1 MKAMARW
8 IRVEVRMMEGG
19 MAGRSLSR
27 ISHSS
32 SSTITVSHIRLSSSK
47 SEAFHSHSVLHIP
60 NEHYVQPG
68 IYLATALLFITKL
81 FDLYR
86 LNWWPR
92 SLGGLKSYTFFW
104 ATSLAVGFGCHWGD
118 VFGIGRRRSMGGG
131 QDGQGD
137 EVDWE
142 RKSRSIFRIKS
153 ALVPHTQF
161 PWLTSLEFPLFL
173 IWGLISLLDCSGVLD
188 NAHASVRLLFQAQ
201 TGSTAYVPAQ
211 LDRVAESVSSRPDSL
226 SYSLVWAKSNLGRI

>member
-1 MKAMARW
+1 
-8 IRVEVRMMEGG
+8 

-142 RKSRSIFRIKS
+142 RKSRSTFRIKVCS
-153 ALVPHTQF
+153 HFRGIITALADLALDPRGT
-161 PWLTSLEFPLFL
+161 
-173 IWGLISLLDCSGVLD
+173 ISLLDSLSIFYD
-188 NAHASVRLLFQAQ
+188 AHASVRLLFQAQ
-201 TGSTAYVPAQ
+201 TGSTAYISA
-211 LDRVAESVSSRPDSL
+211 
-226 SYSLVWAKSNLGRI
+226 

>member
-1 MKAMARW
+1 MIGREVLEVVVEMKAAARW
-8 IRVEVRMMEGG
+8 IRVEVRKMEEGMEG
-19 MAGRSLSR
+19 RSSSR

-32 SSTITVSHIRLSSSK
+32 SFTITVSH
-47 SEAFHSHSVLHIP
+47 SHSSFSGYKAIRPYSNLCISDDHHAP
-60 NEHYVQPG
+60 TG

-142 RKSRSIFRIKS
+142 RKSRSTFRIRVCS
-153 ALVPHTQF
+153 YFRGVIAPADFALDLRGT
-161 PWLTSLEFPLFL
+161 
-173 IWGLISLLDCSGVLD
+173 ISLLDSPSIPD
-188 NAHASVRLLFQAQ
+188 DAHASVRLLFQAQ
-201 TGSTAYVPAQ
+201 TGSTAYVPA
-211 LDRVAESVSSRPDSL
+211 
-226 SYSLVWAKSNLGRI
+226 

>member
-1 MKAMARW
+1 MLHRIMMKQEALSVVVEMKVAAGW
-8 IRVEVRMMEGG
+8 IRVEVRMMEEG
-19 MAGRSLSR
+19 MEGRSSSR

-47 SEAFHSHSVLHIP
+47 SEAFHSHSVLYIP

-142 RKSRSIFRIKS
+142 RKSRSISRIKLCS
-153 ALVPHTQF
+153 YFRGVIALADLALDLRGT
-161 PWLTSLEFPLFL
+161 
-173 IWGLISLLDCSGVLD
+173 ISLLDSPSILD
-188 NAHASVRLLFQAQ
+188 DANASVRLLFQAQ
-201 TGSTAYVPAQ
+201 TGSTTYIPA
-211 LDRVAESVSSRPDSL
+211 
-226 SYSLVWAKSNLGRI
+226 

>member
-1 MKAMARW
+1 MMKQEALSVVVEMKVAAGW
-8 IRVEVRMMEGG
+8 IRVEVRMMEEG
-19 MAGRSLSR
+19 MEGRSSSR

-32 SSTITVSHIRLSSSK
+32 SSTITVSHIRLSFPK
-47 SEAFHSHSVLHIP
+47 YEAFHSHSVLHIP

-142 RKSRSIFRIKS
+142 RKSRSISRIKLCS
-153 ALVPHTQF
+153 YFRGVIALADLALDLRGT
-161 PWLTSLEFPLFL
+161 
-173 IWGLISLLDCSGVLD
+173 ISLLDSPSILD
-188 NAHASVRLLFQAQ
+188 DANASVRLLFQAQ
-201 TGSTAYVPAQ
+201 TGSTTYIPA
-211 LDRVAESVSSRPDSL
+211 
-226 SYSLVWAKSNLGRI
+226 